1 MPTYRDYHFA
11 HPAEK
16 AAFEQLQSLDDGHIH
31 LWPSVEGAGL
41 AETDLFLID
50 DAIGAFVIELKAHP
64 ITSVHQI
71 NADCMWVGNDKQ
83 QRSAIKQAQTQLHAL
98 KNYVSANNGEFPL
111 TVATVLWTNIS
122 RREWQQTWAN
132 NKQALE
138 LGNGMLF
145 REDIDSGPTHF
156 RRQLLTIYEKPAI
169 RMGYK
174 AATVSDNTI
183 QRLIGLLGNKSA
195 ERSDASDRQMLE
207 KFERHYRSIAQKR
220 APLDSVSRIT
230 LLGVPGTGKT
240 WQLLSIAKF
249 HAEQGKNVLF
259 LCYNHV
265 LRTNIEQMVGTFRKG
280 KGYGRITV
288 HTVFDHIQLINETG
302 NLGCSI
308 IGDDFDQFPNDVI
321 QRMIE
326 QDYMWEAYDT
336 LLLDEAQDLKE
347 YVGHLMQAI
356 THETTNI
363 VIGVGIGQ
371 DLYQDKAPEWL
382 NAFMTES
389 DVCEL
394 EQVYRTTAQTFQA
407 AQIVC
412 EAFTSNEEIEVV
424 AKRVLTG
431 KCHGMHEAVRPLRN
445 IGRPPAIRRYKVET
459 RLRNE
464 DADIHTAGIQ
474 TQVQAIIAELEAPE
488 KYSDL
493 LFLLPTRKSPSYTA
507 LRSALENLEVPYI
520 DFTDKANR
528 DTVARDH
535 QVRISTFHSCR
546 GVEASIVVLMDLER
560 LTERKNARQQ
570 LYIGLTRAV
579 RLAIV
584 LEPDIAVSQLATLLE
599 RAAACINAA
608 STNQDFQE
616 YIPVRKVPVAPSS
629 MDTQTAAAPEPVP
642 AESDTAPPTASDA
655 NDADIIHIPDTADDV
670 DADTAQKAQPASA
683 SSDEATES
691 DIIDIPDTFDDDN
704 ANLEPTD
711 ENKKPVD
718 NPVPQPKQDNALQD
732 QASDKGKAERHEPSG
747 FGTSILAVMTSKPRR
762 GKQINAIYDW
772 STFVDVSVE

>member
-11 HPAEK
+11 HAAEK

-31 LWPSVEGAGL
+31 LWPTIEGAGL

-50 DAIGAFVIELKAHP
+50 DAIGAFVIELKAFP

-83 QRSAIKQAQTQLHAL
+83 QRSAIKQAQSQLHLL
-98 KNYVSANNGEFPL
+98 KNYVTANDAEFPL

-169 RMGYK
+169 RMGYV
-174 AATVSDNTI
+174 AATVTDSVI

-249 HAEQGKNVLF
+249 HAEQGKSVLF

-288 HTVFDHIQLINETG
+288 HTIFDHIQLINETG

-308 IGDDFDQFPNDVI
+308 VADDYDGFANNV
-321 QRMIE
+321 IE
-326 QDYMWEAYDT
+326 QMFHHSYLWEAYDT
-336 LLLDEAQDLKE
+336 LLLDEAQDLKD
-347 YVGHLMQAI
+347 YVGPLISAI
-356 THETTNI
+356 TLENTNI

-371 DLYQDKAPEWL
+371 DLYQDSAPDWL
-382 NAFMTES
+382 DSFMNES

-424 AKRVLTG
+424 AKRVLAG

-464 DADIHTAGIQ
+464 NADIHTAGIQ

-488 KYSDL
+488 KNSDI

-507 LRSALENLEVPYI
+507 LRTALENIEIPYI

-528 DTVARDH
+528 DTTARDH

-546 GVEASIVVLMDLER
+546 GVEASIVVLLDLER

-616 YIPVRKVPVAPSS
+616 NIPARKGKPATIAPSETT
-629 MDTQTAAAPEPVP
+629 DDNNAEPP
-642 AESDTAPPTASDA
+642 LTPSNASSIQPSASD
-655 NDADIIHIPDTADDV
+655 DISEDIIHIPDTPDNDT
-670 DADTAQKAQPASA
+670 DATLQPATTPA
-683 SSDEATES
+683 DLATES
-691 DIIDIPDTFDDDN
+691 DIIDIPDT
-704 ANLEPTD
+704 PTD
-711 ENKKPVD
+711 DIDSAANSEEGEKSVEKTAPKPAQEETKIEHTSEID
-718 NPVPQPKQDNALQD
+718 QPDRN
-732 QASDKGKAERHEPSG
+732 EPSG
-747 FGTSILAVMTSKPRR
+747 FGTSIFAVVTSKVKR

-772 STFVDVSVE
+772 STYVDVTAE

>member
-16 AAFEQLQSLDDGHIH
+16 AAFEQLQSLDDAHIH
-31 LWPSVEGAGL
+31 LWPTIEGAGL

-98 KNYVSANNGEFPL
+98 KNYVAANDGEFPL

-169 RMGYK
+169 RMGYT
-174 AATVSDNTI
+174 AATVTENTI

-308 IGDDFDQFPNDVI
+308 IGDDFDQFPDDVI

-326 QDYMWEAYDT
+326 QDYLWEAYDT

-371 DLYQDKAPEWL
+371 DLYQDTAPAWL
-382 NAFMTES
+382 DTFMNES

-488 KYSDL
+488 KNSDI

-507 LRSALENLEVPYI
+507 LRRALENIEIPYI

-546 GVEASIVVLMDLER
+546 GVEASIVVLLDLER

-616 YIPVRKVPVAPSS
+616 TIPVRKVPVAPSS
-629 MDTQTAAAPEPVP
+629 IDVKTIEPAPTPT
-642 AESDTAPPTASDA
+642 ESDTANPTTSGATDT
-655 NDADIIHIPDTADDV
+655 DIIHIPDTDDD
-670 DADTAQKAQPASA
+670 DATAQKPQLATA
-683 SSDEATES
+683 SSETGNDS
-691 DIIDIPDTFDDDN
+691 DIIHIPDSSDDDN
-704 ANLEPTD
+704 TILETTD
-711 ENKKPVD
+711 ENTRPIE
-718 NPVPQPKQDNALQD
+718 NPVPQPKQDDTLQN
-732 QASDKGKAERHEPSG
+732 QASDTGTTERHESSG
-747 FGTSILAVMTSKPRR
+747 FGTTIFAVMTSKPKR
-762 GKQINAIYDW
+762 GKQITAIYDW
-772 STFVDVSVE
+772 SKFVDISAE

>member
-11 HPAEK
+11 HATEK

-31 LWPSVEGAGL
+31 LWPTIEGAGL

-98 KNYVSANNGEFPL
+98 KNYVAANDGAFPL

-169 RMGYK
+169 RMGYA
-174 AATVSDNTI
+174 AATVTENTI

-288 HTVFDHIQLINETG
+288 HTIFDHIQLINETG

-308 IGDDFDQFPNDVI
+308 VGDDFDQFPNDVI

-371 DLYQDKAPEWL
+371 DLYQDTAPEWL
-382 NAFMTES
+382 DTFMNES

-474 TQVQAIIAELEAPE
+474 TQVQAIIAELEGPE
-488 KYSDL
+488 KNSDV

-507 LRSALENLEVPYI
+507 LRSALENIEIPYI

-546 GVEASIVVLMDLER
+546 GVEASIVVLLDLRR

-616 YIPVRKVPVAPSS
+616 NIPLRNVPVAPSLI
-629 MDTQTAAAPEPVP
+629 DKQAAAPVPVTS
-642 AESDTAPPTASDA
+642 ESDTASPTTP
-655 NDADIIHIPDTADDV
+655 DADIIHIPDTADDD
-670 DADTAQKAQPASA
+670 DADTAQKAQPTSA
-683 SSDEATES
+683 SSAEATDS
-691 DIIDIPDTFDDDN
+691 DIIDIPDTSDDDTVIF
-704 ANLEPTD
+704 ESTD
-711 ENKKPVD
+711 ENTKPVE
-718 NPVPQPKQDNALQD
+718 NTVPQAEQDGALND
-732 QASDKGKAERHEPSG
+732 QASDTSKADRQEPSG
-747 FGTSILAVMTSKPRR
+747 FGTSIFAVMTSKPKR

-772 STFVDVSVE
+772 STFVDVSAE